1 MARFNN
7 TEPLLDREIMKI
19 GRNIMIRKFVAIALL
34 VSFIA
39 MSTSGMMMFFIE
51 KPSFTIQMHPVHKLF
66 GLILIISVIW
76 HLTFNYRSLLQYVK
90 TKSVAIFGSVLVAL
104 LVILYGVAIN
114 NKVPDSIAIPM
125 DELAGQ
131 AESHE

>member
-1 MARFNN
+1 M
-7 TEPLLDREIMKI
+7 T
-19 GRNIMIRKFVAIALL
+19 RNFFAVALL

-66 GLILIISVIW
+66 ELILIVSVIG
-76 HLTFNYRSLLQYVK
+76 HLSFNYRSLLTYLK
-90 TKSVAIFGSVLVAL
+90 TKSIAIFGSVLVFL
-104 LVILYGVAIN
+104 LVVLYGVAIN
-114 NKVPDSIAIPM
+114 NKVPDNIAIPM

>member
-1 MARFNN
+1 M
-7 TEPLLDREIMKI
+7 P
-19 GRNIMIRKFVAIALL
+19 RKFFATALL

-39 MSTSGMMMFFIE
+39 MSTSGMMMFVIE

-66 GLILIISVIW
+66 GIIMIISVVG
-76 HLTFNYRSLLQYVK
+76 HLSFNYRSLMTYLK
-90 TKSVAIFGSVLVAL
+90 IKSVAVFGSVLVFL
-104 LVILYGVAIN
+104 LVLLYGVAIN